1 MWCWNIMNSSA
12 LFMDLFILRKFGEM
26 LGACLGSQVLKL
38 LVLGISTL
46 SMVLLAYLGS
56 CVLKTCDYATFLGFL
71 WTKNIC
77 IFLNKGLMILMP
89 KGSLVQ
95 LRKPC
100 ENIYRVM
107 FIIFKLKFTK
117 SWEVNKI
124 LELYSN
130 IIFNHIFY
138 ILCIS

>member
-1 MWCWNIMNSSA
+1 MNSSA

-71 WTKNIC
+71 
-77 IFLNKGLMILMP
+77 
-89 KGSLVQ
+89 
-95 LRKPC
+95 
-100 ENIYRVM
+100 
-107 FIIFKLKFTK
+107 
-117 SWEVNKI
+117 
-124 LELYSN
+124 
-130 IIFNHIFY
+130 
-138 ILCIS
+138 